1 MKTQRYVFLILL
13 AGATALASCG
23 GASEAKKGETLTE
36 EIIPV
41 RLAPVARESA
51 AEPVKASGLV
61 ASETEARLSFKTGGI
76 IQKIYVKEGDAVRRG
91 QLLAV
96 LNLTEINAQVQQATE
111 AVGKA
116 ERDLGRVKNLYRDSV
131 ATLEQVQNLTT
142 ALNVARN
149 NLDIATYNRGFSEI
163 RANTNGVVM
172 KKLMN
177 EGELAAP
184 GAGVLLLSAT
194 DRKDWI
200 VKVGI
205 SDKDWVRLKEGNR
218 AEVRL
223 DAYPGQT
230 YPATVSNLSV
240 GADAASGMYLAELK
254 LAAAPPKLASG
265 IFANALIFPVVK
277 SSLTAIPVDAL
288 IEGSDR
294 DAFVYVAEGDRAI
307 RRAVKVAYLNADKA
321 FLQGGL
327 DGVSEVIT
335 DGSAYLTEGAKIRVV
350 GGRSTAVSQR

>member
-1 MKTQRYVFLILL
+1 MKTQRYVFLLLL
-13 AGATALASCG
+13 ALPLLLTSCG
-23 GASEAKKGETLTE
+23 GKTEAKTGETLAE
-36 EIIPV
+36 EVIPV
-41 RLAPVARESA
+41 RLVPVAREST

-76 IQKIYVKEGDAVRRG
+76 IQKIFVKEGDAVRRG

-142 ALNVARN
+142 ALNVATN

-163 RANTNGVVM
+163 RSTTNGVVM
-172 KKLMN
+172 KKLAN
-177 EGELAAP
+177 EGELAGP
-184 GAGVLLLSAT
+184 GTPVLLLSAT
-194 DRKDWI
+194 DRRDWV

-205 SDKDWVRLKEGNR
+205 SDKDWVRLKEGAR

-223 DAYPGQT
+223 DAYPNQT
-230 YPATVSNLSV
+230 FPATVSNLSV

-254 LAAAPPKLASG
+254 LAAAPPKLATG
-265 IFANALIFPVVK
+265 IFANALIFPAVK

-307 RRAVKVAYLNADKA
+307 RRAVKVAYLNADRA
-321 FLQGGL
+321 FLQSGL

-350 GGRSTAVSQR
+350 SGRSTAVSRK